1 MLLVAQYMLV
11 LIKCLNK
18 LKFHKMAISHNL
30 STSHFFYNS
39 GNDKYIFKFVA
50 GVTQD
55 ALDTDF

>member
-1 MLLVAQYMLV
+1 MSKQAEISQNGYISQSQYL
-11 LIKCLNK
+11 
-18 LKFHKMAISHNL
+18 
-30 STSHFFYNS
+30 TFFYNS